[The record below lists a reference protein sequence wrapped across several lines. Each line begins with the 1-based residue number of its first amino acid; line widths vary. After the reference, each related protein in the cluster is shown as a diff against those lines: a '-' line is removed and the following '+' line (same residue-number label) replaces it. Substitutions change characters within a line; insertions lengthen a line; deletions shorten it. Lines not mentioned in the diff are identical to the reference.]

1 MINNST
7 LTNIIEDLTEKSAN
21 IKVIGVGGGGVNA
34 VEQMISEGI
43 KGVEFI
49 CANTDAQSLKTSR
62 ADKKIQ
68 LGQSITKGLGAGTNP
83 AIGREAALE
92 EREAIKNLIQG
103 ADMLF
108 ITTGMG
114 GGTGTGA
121 SPIIAEIARELGILT
136 VAVVTKP
143 FTFEGKKRLQ
153 VAQEGISFLTEY
165 VDSLITVPNDKLLTI
180 FGKNISLKDAFKN
193 VDNVLCDSVRGI
205 SDIIKF
211 PGIINLDFADVRT
224 IMKEKGPAMMG
235 TGVATGDNRAREATE
250 KALNNPLL
258 EDVQFKDAGGILIN
272 ISTCEDG
279 LTLGEFGEV
288 GDIVAEYS
296 KENANIKL
304 GMTVNNS
311 LNDELV
317 VTVIA
322 TGLANHKKTI
332 PTPVTVETKIN
343 TQSTI
348 SKQAPLITPV
358 ILNRKEELN
367 NEYNAE
373 EKPAYIHMNTVTID
387 EDFLDIPTF
396 LRERKKY

>member
-1 MINNST
+1 MMINNSKI
-7 LTNIIEDLTEKSAN
+7 TNILQDLEEQSAN

-34 VEQMISEGI
+34 VEYMIAQGI

-49 CANTDAQSLKTSR
+49 CANTDAQTLKSSR

-68 LGQSITKGLGAGTNP
+68 LGQNITRGLGAGTNP
-83 AIGREAALE
+83 SIGREAALE
-92 EREAIKNLIQG
+92 AKEAIKALIVG

-121 SPIIAEIARELGILT
+121 APVIAEIARELGILT
-136 VAVVTKP
+136 IAVVTKP
-143 FTFEGKKRLQ
+143 FSFEGKKRLQ
-153 VAQEGISFLTEY
+153 VANEGISFLTDH
-165 VDSLITVPNDKLLTI
+165 VDSLITVPNDKLLLI
-180 FGKNISLKDAFKN
+180 FGKDIPLTDAFKN
-193 VDNVLCDSVRGI
+193 ADNVLCDSVRGI

-235 TGVATGDNRAREATE
+235 TGVAIGSGRAREATE

-258 EDVQFKDAGGILIN
+258 EDAQFKDAGGILIN
-272 ISTCEDG
+272 ISTCENG

-288 GDIVAEYS
+288 GDIIAEYS

-304 GMTVNNS
+304 GMTVNNN
-311 LNDELV
+311 LTNELV

-322 TGLANHKKTI
+322 TGLANNKKPLQDSKISEVQLVKQI
-332 PTPVTVETKIN
+332 PIAHPLKKDEFY
-343 TQSTI
+343 QEQ
-348 SKQAPLITPV
+348 KQ
-358 ILNRKEELN
+358 
-367 NEYNAE
+367 E
-373 EKPAYIHMNTVTID
+373 EKGYIQMNQMLPD
-387 EDFLDIPTF
+387 DDYLDIPTF
-396 LRERKKY
+396 LRMKKKH

>member
-1 MINNST
+1 MMINNSKI
-7 LTNIIEDLTEKSAN
+7 TNILQDLEEQSAN

-34 VEQMISEGI
+34 VEYMIAQGI

-49 CANTDAQSLKTSR
+49 CANTDAQTLKSSR

-68 LGQSITKGLGAGTNP
+68 LGQNITRGLGAGTNP
-83 AIGREAALE
+83 SIGREAALE
-92 EREAIKNLIQG
+92 AKEAIKALIVG

-121 SPIIAEIARELGILT
+121 APVIAEIARELGILT
-136 VAVVTKP
+136 IAVVTKP
-143 FTFEGKKRLQ
+143 FSFEGKKRLQ
-153 VAQEGISFLTEY
+153 VANEGISFLTDH
-165 VDSLITVPNDKLLTI
+165 VDSLITVPNDKLLLI
-180 FGKNISLKDAFKN
+180 FGKDIPLTDAFKN
-193 VDNVLCDSVRGI
+193 ADNVLCDSVRGI

-235 TGVATGDNRAREATE
+235 TGVAIGSGRAREATE

-258 EDVQFKDAGGILIN
+258 EDAQFKDAGGILIN
-272 ISTCEDG
+272 ISTCENG

-288 GDIVAEYS
+288 GDIIAEYS

-304 GMTVNNS
+304 GMTVNNN
-311 LNDELV
+311 LTNELV

-322 TGLANHKKTI
+322 TGLANNKKPLQDAKISEVQLVKQI
-332 PTPVTVETKIN
+332 PIAHPLKKDEFY
-343 TQSTI
+343 QEQ
-348 SKQAPLITPV
+348 KQ
-358 ILNRKEELN
+358 
-367 NEYNAE
+367 E
-373 EKPAYIHMNTVTID
+373 EKGYIQMNQMLPD
-387 EDFLDIPTF
+387 DDYLDIPTF
-396 LRERKKY
+396 LRMKKKH